1 MVNNMSKTDIYNLRK
16 EVQTLALKLQDEYH
30 ENSKMQA
37 KFLLVADLFKRLLKM
52 NNEESI
58 RSYLKT
64 ILDEVSALENE
75 YNPMLQEYNKTK
87 DKSLISKLNEMGRKI
102 SGYNE
107 VINVINKYLYKKT
120 EVKEEPKAEVKEE
133 PTVVAPKAPEVSKK
147 EEKVSADDF
156 VFNEVKRSDKIIALL
171 RELKGLDK
179 NTSEAASLNK
189 QIYDLRVKRE
199 ELITERLGMITDIN
213 ELESVENRIV
223 NTSYKPVSDYEADKN
238 RYVQELRSTINAIN
252 EYYFLDVTKV
262 SKHYPYDNN
271 VSDGINDSKRL
282 ERFMFYINRFNSLI
296 ISLYGTKNFNIDV
309 NGEKVSIDNIL
320 SYLETCNLS
329 GGYIDFKSKFK
340 ESKIGTRTIDR
351 KSYEEELS
359 FVKECINRLC
369 VMSMNKIGEGNITIK
384 DCSPKIEHL
393 FDERYFIIR
402 RINVKMIV
410 QRSKVGEKHV

>member
-87 DKSLISKLNEMGRKI
+87 DKSLVSKINETGRKI

-107 VINVINKYLYKKT
+107 VINVINKYLYKKA

-133 PTVVAPKAPEVSKK
+133 STVVAPKAPEVSKN

>member
-64 ILDEVSALENE
+64 ILDEVSALEDE

-223 NTSYKPVSDYEADKN
+223 NTSDKPVSDYEADKN

-296 ISLYGTKNFNIDV
+296 ISLYGTKDFNIDV